1 MTTENDLLLR
11 AQELIYAF
19 EEQYMPKSKNDDLG
33 SDARAWLI
41 DYESQTIQKNLSEID
56 IYDLL
61 ESRRQVA
68 SIWSIED
75 VQDRRPDLD
84 KNQSWQVL
92 QKCRQ
97 SHDANHGF
105 TWDLLDL
112 VAEEL
117 YPEQ

>member
-1 MTTENDLLLR
+1 MTTENDLINR
-11 AQELIYAF
+11 AQKLIYAF
-19 EEQYMPKSKNDDLG
+19 EEQYTPKSINDDLG

-41 DYESQTIQKNLSEID
+41 DSESQTNQKNRSEID

-61 ESRRQVA
+61 ENRRQVA

-92 QKCRQ
+92 QKCSQ
-97 SHDANHGF
+97 CHDAHHGF

-112 VAEEL
+112 VAEQL